1 MKVIKIPKA
10 ITVIIANNDNNIN
23 FSHDNSDKSYD

>member
-1 MKVIKIPKA
+1 MKVIKIPKTV
-10 ITVIIANNDNNIN
+10 TVIIANNDNNIR